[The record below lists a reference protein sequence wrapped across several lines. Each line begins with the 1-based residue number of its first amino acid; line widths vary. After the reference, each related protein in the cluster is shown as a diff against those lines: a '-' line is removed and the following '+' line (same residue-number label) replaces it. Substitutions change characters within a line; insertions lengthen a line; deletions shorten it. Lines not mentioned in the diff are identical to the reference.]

1 MRRSILAFVMVAI
14 VVGVAPPAD
23 AVDDGFQGRY
33 RLHARLVQDP
43 VDIGCPVGD

>member
-23 AVDDGFQGRY
+23 AVDDGSRAAIDSM
-33 RLHARLVQDP
+33 RV
-43 VDIGCPVGD
+43 